1 MLLPGRVAIWNPNQL
16 LVKYSYCQ
24 KMPFLYQK
32 VAKSGNT
39 VPKKKMALH
48 ILLSNGHF
56 GTFCKTPSSG
66 FSKHF
71 SSNLSAIADHV
82 TLRDCTVIGSCG
94 QRQNASPFWLV
105 DPLNCAVHGV
115 QYTSHLSLNN
125 LIFFVW
131 PGNKETRKILFNSAK
146 NKMIEWF
153 VRFWLFHGGW
163 KKSLS
168 LLRFLF
174 WILQIKKMKILFVV

>member
-1 MLLPGRVAIWNPNQL
+1 MAIL
-16 LVKYSYCQ
+16 
-24 KMPFLYQK
+24 
-32 VAKSGNT
+32 
-39 VPKKKMALH
+39 AL
-48 ILLSNGHF
+48 
-56 GTFCKTPSSG
+56 FCKTPSSG

-125 LIFFVW
+125 LFFLYDLVT
-131 PGNKETRKILFNSAK
+131 KKHEKYYLILLKIKWSNGLFAFDFFMGVEKS
-146 NKMIEWF
+146 
-153 VRFWLFHGGW
+153 H
-163 KKSLS
+163 SLS
-168 LLRFLF
+168 SSSSDFCFGFYKLKKNENMICRLMMICNCFISLNSIF
-174 WILQIKKMKILFVV
+174 WYETMKFSATCRWYEILEKKIKKIHSFCQ